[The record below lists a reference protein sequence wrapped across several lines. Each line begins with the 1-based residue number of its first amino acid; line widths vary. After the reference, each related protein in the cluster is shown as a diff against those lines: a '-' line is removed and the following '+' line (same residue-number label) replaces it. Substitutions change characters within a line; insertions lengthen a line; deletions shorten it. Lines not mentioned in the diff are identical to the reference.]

1 MALPPRDVLELLKNI
16 DEIHATKMRTVM
28 HFDLRKDHPG
38 MDALLRVLIGPT
50 GKLRSPAIRRGRML
64 IVGFN
69 EEMYRKALDK

>member
-1 MALPPRDVLELLKNI
+1 
-16 DEIHATKMRTVM
+16 M

-69 EEMYRKALDK
+69 EEMYRKAFDK